1 MVNLPVTGLLAA
13 AVATITATIAATDA
27 TTSTQLQL
35 PRLLGSYPVGTV
47 NLEVTDHTRTVPS
60 TATNASTNS
69 TEPRRLM
76 VSVFY
81 PTTNAT
87 TKNGNASKSSS
98 SRSRSSSGNNST
110 YQRAPY
116 FASATSA
123 AAFATYLG
131 NATTLLTNLA
141 TWAYADAPLAATH
154 ASVLLFS
161 HGLGSSRLLHA
172 AFLADLA
179 SRGWIVVAPDHPY
192 DAWYTEYPDGSVAR
206 MPDAALDDFPNEL
219 PGLVDTRVKDI
230 TFLAGLL
237 QNGSLWRG
245 LSTSSTVDIG
255 ILGHSLG
262 GNTAAQTVARSSSSS
277 SSSSS
282 FPCGANFDG
291 GIFGPVAATG
301 LDRPFLQIGAANHNQ
316 TTDATFSHFWSV
328 LHGFRRELT
337 VNSTVHQSFM
347 DLPVLR
353 DVLGDEFPVDLRNQS
368 GTAPG
373 ARLLQIET
381 TLVDAFFRFCLT
393 KTASSDDFDQ
403 VAKSLAPDIW
413 PREVW

>member
-1 MVNLPVTGLLAA
+1 MVNHPVTGLLAA
-13 AVATITATIAATDA
+13 TVATIAATIPATDA

-47 NLEVTDHTRTVPS
+47 NLEVTDHTRTAPS

-87 TKNGNASKSSS
+87 AKNGNASKSS
-98 SRSRSSSGNNST
+98 NNST

-123 AAFATYLG
+123 AAFDTYLG

-141 TWAYADAPLAATH
+141 TWAYADAPRAAAN

-219 PGLVDTRVKDI
+219 PGLVDTRVKDV

-237 QNGSLWRG
+237 QSGSLWRG

-277 SSSSS
+277 SS

-291 GIFGPVAATG
+291 GIFGPVATTG

-393 KTASSDDFDQ
+393 KTASSDDFDR

-413 PREVW
+413 AREFW